1 MELPATSWVNL
12 ALQIPLALVI
22 VFLVIRFLAHLEKL
36 TDVMFKFLDVQQEK
50 QSEALARLAE
60 EIKTN
65 RVDTVKE
72 VANLTQRVDAVI
84 DKAITLQNIFAQQD
98 NKRRTG
104 RQ

>member
-1 MELPATSWVNL
+1 MDLPATSWVNL

-36 TDVMFKFLDVQQEK
+36 TDTMFKFLDVQQQK
-50 QSEALARLAE
+50 QSESLARLAE
-60 EIKTN
+60 EIKIN

-84 DKAITLQNIFAQQD
+84 DKAITLQTLLAQQE

-104 RQ
+104 R